1 MTKKI
6 SWAVGKRELWA
17 MVLGA
22 FLYAGISAITSFAH
36 IGDAFG
42 GDVRP
47 SVAIPIFFG
56 FIFGPVVGFVT
67 GFLGN
72 FAFDLIGGWIHYPP
86 QPATGSLLRD
96 IIVGFLLNW
105 EIGNGLFGLIPGLR
119 ALHHPSYRTWRE
131 QLWAFGYMAV
141 AIVIGVGLPAFTD
154 LWLYPDVSF
163 TALFQPIVRVN
174 LINATVLVP
183 ILLFNHERLD
193 WRALNWRESALFRRF
208 VLVILVSAAL
218 PTALLSVF
226 LTQQA
231 ADAGTDSTLVSLQLA
246 LTILLAAL
254 FTLVNATILA
264 QSVLRPLLALTDAAQ
279 AIKQNQYTSQQAA
292 ALRDT
297 PGDQTEISY
306 LRQLFGQMAEEV
318 ISREEHLRQQVTALQ
333 IMIDDAKRSEQ
344 VAEITDTDFF
354 RELQVKAQR
363 MRQRHA
369 AANGYTMAT
378 GD

>member
-6 SWAVGKRELWA
+6 SWAVGQRELWA
-17 MVLGA
+17 MVMGA
-22 FLYAGISAITSFAH
+22 LLYAGISSITSFAH

-72 FAFDLIGGWIHYPP
+72 FLYDLLGGWIHYPP

-96 IIVGFLLNW
+96 LIVGFLLNW

-119 ALHHPSYRTWRE
+119 ALRHPFYRTWRE
-131 QLWAFGYMAV
+131 QLGAFGYMV
-141 AIVIGVGLPAFTD
+141 IAIVVGVGLPAFTD

-163 TALFQPIVRVN
+163 AALFQPIVRVN
-174 LINATVLVP
+174 LINATFLVP
-183 ILLFNHERLD
+183 ILLFNYERLD
-193 WRALNWRESALFRRF
+193 WQALNWRHSALFRRF
-208 VLVILVSAAL
+208 VLVILISAAL

-231 ADAGTDSTLVSLQLA
+231 ADAGSDSTLVNMQLA
-246 LTILLAAL
+246 MTILLAAL

-264 QSVLRPLLALTDAAQ
+264 QSVLRPLLVLTDAAQ

-318 ISREEHLRQQVTALQ
+318 ILREEQLRQQVTALQ
-333 IMIDDAKRSEQ
+333 IMIDEAKRKEQ
-344 VAEITDTDFF
+344 VDEITDTDFF

-363 MRQRHA
+363 MRQRYA
-369 AANGYTMAT
+369 VNGYSAAT

>member
-1 MTKKI
+1 MAKKI

-17 MVLGA
+17 MVVGA
-22 FLYAGISAITSFAH
+22 ILYAGISAITSFAH

-67 GFLGN
+67 GFVGN
-72 FAFDLIGGWIHYPP
+72 LAFDIVGGWIHYPP

-96 IIVGFLLNW
+96 LIVGFLLNW

-119 ALHHPSYRTWRE
+119 ALYHPSYRTWRE
-131 QLWAFGYMAV
+131 QLWALGYMAI
-141 AIVIGVGLPAFTD
+141 AIVVGVGLPAFTD

-163 TALFQPIVRVN
+163 AALFQPIVRVN
-174 LINATVLVP
+174 LINAIVLVP
-183 ILLFNHERLD
+183 ILLFNYERLD
-193 WRALNWRESALFRRF
+193 WGALDWRKSALFRRF
-208 VLVILVSAAL
+208 VLVIFISAAL

-231 ADAGTDSTLVSLQLA
+231 ADAGTDSSMVSLQLT

-264 QSVLRPLLALTDAAQ
+264 QSVLRPLLVLTDAAQ

-292 ALRDT
+292 ELRDAPT
-297 PGDQTEISY
+297 DQTEISY

-318 ISREEHLRQQVTALQ
+318 ISREEQLRQQVTALQ
-333 IMIDDAKRSEQ
+333 IMIDEGKRKEQ

-369 AANGYTMAT
+369 AAGYSAAAA
-378 GD
+378 D